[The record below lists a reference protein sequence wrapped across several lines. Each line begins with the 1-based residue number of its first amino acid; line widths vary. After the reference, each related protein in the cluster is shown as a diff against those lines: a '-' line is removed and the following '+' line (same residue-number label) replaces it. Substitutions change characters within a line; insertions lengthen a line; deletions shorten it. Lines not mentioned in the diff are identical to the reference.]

1 MNDLV
6 NLGEIIQVR
15 DRFRMPYSDNKNTIS
30 SCSLLEGNGAPPVPG
45 KRSRVIKDDSGY
57 SSIKNCSISS
67 DGSNINDILEDV
79 EPKNKNGRDV
89 YVSCKAKYNNKNRTL
104 MIFKRASTN
113 HRCNEYIKRI

>member
-1 MNDLV
+1 M
-6 NLGEIIQVR
+6 R

-30 SCSLLEGNGAPPVPG
+30 SCSLLEGNGALVVN
-45 KRSRVIKDDSGY
+45 KRRVIKEDSGI

-67 DGSNINDILEDV
+67 DQSNINDILEDV
-79 EPKNKNGRDV
+79 DSKNKNGRDG

-113 HRCNEYIKRI
+113 HRSNEYVKRI